1 MQPTPSVDL
10 TNCDREPIHIP
21 GSIQPHGC
29 LLACDSDVSSIRR
42 HSANAAAMLAGEG
55 LELVGVPLDNVIGER
70 AVHNIRN
77 ALATSP
83 DASRPGLIMSLRTE
97 FGRAY
102 DVAVHRHK
110 GNAIVEFEEEPPDRP
125 GDPLALARM
134 LLARLKRFGDPD
146 QMLQQTPRL
155 MRALLD
161 YDRVMIYRFGHDGS
175 GQVVG
180 ESKRE
185 DLETFLGQY
194 FPASDIPRQ
203 ARELYLKNTIRI
215 ISDAA
220 CHRVPVEPALDASG
234 EPLDLSFAH
243 LRSVSPIHCEYLRNM
258 GVAASMSI
266 SIIVGG
272 QLWGL
277 IACHHYEPRTL
288 AMAERIAAEMFG
300 EFFSLHLQAMLQRQ
314 RLEAAMAARGA
325 LDGLLREITYQDDIE
340 SFLRDQIATFGKLI
354 PCDGVGLW
362 INGSWHGHGSVPPK
376 AALPALAGFVASASE
391 GRVWAAHELSA
402 LLPGAAGYCAEVSG
416 VLAVPLS
423 QIPRDYLFFFRKEVV
438 QTVEWGGNPEKTY
451 ETGPHGDRLTPRKSF
466 AIWRQTVERQSKP
479 WTDADREIAEAAR
492 TALLEVIMRQTELL
506 SAERRK
512 ADLRQK
518 VLNEELNHR
527 VKNILALIQSV
538 VSQAVEDGRS
548 LDEYVATLK
557 GRIMALSVS
566 HDQVVRNDGGGRL
579 RDLLDAELTPY
590 GGGSAQVVLE
600 GPDIG
605 LDARAY
611 SVMALVFHEL
621 ATNAAKYGALSASEG
636 RLTVRWTVTPEQA
649 CEVRWEETGG
659 PPVSPPKRRGF
670 GTVLVERSVPFDLG
684 GESTLSFAGTGA
696 SARFLIPAE
705 FASAF
710 APAMRQR
717 RGASSEVHRPADAL
731 AGLRVLVVED
741 QLVIAMDVE
750 AVLADHGVQA
760 IDTAATSSEALRILA
775 SKPPDVA
782 VLDVNLGQGTSIPVA
797 EELRRQRIPFVFA
810 TGYGDT
816 AMIPEN
822 LANAPVV
829 RKPHDASTL
838 VAAVAASLQSPK

>member
-1 MQPTPSVDL
+1 MQPAASVDL

-29 LLACDSDVSSIRR
+29 LLACAADLSAVLR
-42 HSANAAAMLAGEG
+42 HSANAAAMLG
-55 LELVGVPLDNVIGER
+55 LEGRDLIGMPLESLVGEPAL
-70 AVHNIRN
+70 HNMRN

-83 DASRPGLIMSLRTE
+83 DASRPGLLMSLRTAC
-97 FGRAY
+97 GRTY

-110 GNAIVEFEEEPPDRP
+110 GNGIVEFEDAPADRP

-134 LLARLKRFGDPD
+134 LLARLKSFTDPD
-146 QMLQQTPRL
+146 AMLRQTPRL

-161 YDRVMIYRFGHDGS
+161 YDRVMIYRFGHDGA

-180 ESKRE
+180 ASKRE

-194 FPASDIPRQ
+194 FPAGDIPRQ

-215 ISDAA
+215 IADAA
-220 CHRVPVEPALDASG
+220 CHRVPVEPVLDASG
-234 EPLDLSFAH
+234 AALDLSFAH

-266 SIIVGG
+266 SVIIGG

-277 IACHHYEPRTL
+277 IACHHYQPRAL

-314 RLEAAMAARGA
+314 RLEAAMPARGA

-340 SFLRDQIATFGKLI
+340 TFLRDQIATLGRLV

-362 INGSWHGHGSVPPK
+362 INGAWHSHGSGPPQV
-376 AALPALAGFVASASE
+376 ALPGLARFVACASE
-391 GRVWAAHELSA
+391 GRVWATHELSR
-402 LLPGAAGYCAEVSG
+402 LLPDAASYAAQVAG

-423 QIPRDYLFFFRKEVV
+423 QIPRDYLFFLRKEVV
-438 QTVEWGGNPEKTY
+438 QTVEWGGNPDKTY
-451 ETGPHGDRLTPRKSF
+451 ATGRHGDRLTPRKSF
-466 AIWRQTVERQSKP
+466 AIWKQTVERQSKP
-479 WTDADREIAEAAR
+479 WADADREIAEAAR

-538 VSQAVEDGRS
+538 VSQAVEDGRT
-548 LDEYVATLK
+548 LDEYVTTLK
-557 GRIMALSVS
+557 GRIMALSVA

-579 RDLLDAELTPY
+579 RDLLEAELTPF
-590 GGGSAQVVLE
+590 GSGSAPVALD

-621 ATNAAKYGALSASEG
+621 ATNAAKYGALSGSDG
-636 RLTVRWTVTPEQA
+636 WLTVRWRMTAEQA

-659 PPVSPPKRRGF
+659 SPVSPPKRRGF

-684 GESTLSFAGTGA
+684 GESALSFAASGF
-696 SARFLIPAE
+696 SARFLLPAK
-705 FASAF
+705 FVTALA
-710 APAMRQR
+710 AAVRPRQGR
-717 RGASSEVHRPADAL
+717 QSDAHKPTDAL
-731 AGLRVLVVED
+731 AGLRVLLVED

-750 AVLADHGVQA
+750 AVLADHGVKA
-760 IDTAATSSEALRILA
+760 IDTAATSSEALRIL
-775 SKPPDVA
+775 SSNPPDVA
-782 VLDVNLGQGTSIPVA
+782 GSMSISGREPQFRW
-797 EELRRQRIPFVFA
+797 LRNCAVSASRSCSLP
-810 TGYGDT
+810 
-816 AMIPEN
+816 AMVIQP
-822 LANAPVV
+822 
-829 RKPHDASTL
+829 
-838 VAAVAASLQSPK
+838 